1 MTYRLFRSKY
11 LKNPMN
17 TLLTAFLIQL
27 VMCTVLF
34 ALLFYLVASNA
45 KLKKEIESEAE
56 KLRVTTKS

>member
-1 MTYRLFRSKY
+1 
-11 LKNPMN
+11 MN

-27 VMCTVLF
+27 VMCAVLF

-56 KLRVTTKS
+56 KLRSTTKS